1 MRALDRKLF
10 RDLWNL
16 RTQAAA
22 IALVIAGGVAT
33 WVISLSTIHSLDD
46 SRRMFYA
53 DYRFADVFSS
63 LTRAPRPVLERIA
76 EIPGVA
82 VVEGRIRARA
92 TLTTLDF
99 DEPVEALITS
109 IPDAGEPRL
118 NRIYLH
124 QGRMPDPRRPGEA
137 IVSESFAEAH
147 GLSPGDRLQAI
158 IRGRT
163 TEITISGTGISPAFV
178 YQIRPGSLFPDHRR
192 YAVMAMRR
200 QSLERAADMDGAFNY
215 LLAGLDRS
223 ARPAQ
228 VIDRIDS
235 VLERWGSTGAIGR
248 KDQTSHRYLTEE
260 LDQLR
265 AMARIVPVIFL
276 GVAAFLLN
284 IVIHRLISMQRG
296 QIAILK
302 SFGYRNATIG
312 WHYTQLVLVLIAVGV
327 VPGLVLGAWMG
338 RGLASIYREFFRF
351 PELHYA
357 VGQDVAA
364 GAILVTASAAL
375 IGTWRALWQGFSM
388 TPAEAMRPAAPHRYR
403 RTLAERLPL
412 LRRMDQ
418 PTRMIVRNLERHPWK
433 STLSVIGIA
442 FAAAIL
448 VTGRFQQDTIDYMLD
463 VQFGFAAREDI
474 SVTLTEPT
482 QRDAL
487 HELAGLPGVL
497 RAEPFR
503 FVAAEFVNGH
513 HRERSAIQ
521 AFMPPATLHRTLDSG
536 LQPIQPPAQGI
547 LLTDWLAG
555 ELEVDVGDRLT
566 VRLLEGRRETI
577 EIPVAGTVREFVG
590 AAGYMRLDALNRVLG
605 EGGSISGAYLMI
617 DPRDLPGL
625 FAELKRRPRVAASNL
640 REAVIE
646 AFNRTMGENITVFAF
661 INTLLA
667 GVVAFGVIY
676 NTARLAL
683 SERSRELASLR
694 VLGFRRAE
702 IAWILIGEL
711 AIVTLI
717 AIPLGLWIGTGF
729 AHLIGQAMASEF
741 YRIPTVIH
749 ADSYAFAALVV
760 LAAMAISALA
770 VGRLLY
776 RLDLVE
782 ALKTRE

>member
-1 MRALDRKLF
+1 MLALDRKLF

-248 KDQTSHRYLTEE
+248 RDQTSHRYLTEE
-260 LDQLR
+260 LDQ
-265 AMARIVPVIFL
+265 
-276 GVAAFLLN
+276 
-284 IVIHRLISMQRG
+284 
-296 QIAILK
+296 
-302 SFGYRNATIG
+302 
-312 WHYTQLVLVLIAVGV
+312 
-327 VPGLVLGAWMG
+327 
-338 RGLASIYREFFRF
+338 
-351 PELHYA
+351 
-357 VGQDVAA
+357 
-364 GAILVTASAAL
+364 
-375 IGTWRALWQGFSM
+375 
-388 TPAEAMRPAAPHRYR
+388 
-403 RTLAERLPL
+403 
-412 LRRMDQ
+412 
-418 PTRMIVRNLERHPWK
+418 
-433 STLSVIGIA
+433 
-442 FAAAIL
+442 
-448 VTGRFQQDTIDYMLD
+448 
-463 VQFGFAAREDI
+463 
-474 SVTLTEPT
+474 
-482 QRDAL
+482 
-487 HELAGLPGVL
+487 
-497 RAEPFR
+497 
-503 FVAAEFVNGH
+503 
-513 HRERSAIQ
+513 
-521 AFMPPATLHRTLDSG
+521 
-536 LQPIQPPAQGI
+536 
-547 LLTDWLAG
+547 
-555 ELEVDVGDRLT
+555 
-566 VRLLEGRRETI
+566 
-577 EIPVAGTVREFVG
+577 
-590 AAGYMRLDALNRVLG
+590 
-605 EGGSISGAYLMI
+605 
-617 DPRDLPGL
+617 
-625 FAELKRRPRVAASNL
+625 
-640 REAVIE
+640 
-646 AFNRTMGENITVFAF
+646 
-661 INTLLA
+661 
-667 GVVAFGVIY
+667 
-676 NTARLAL
+676 
-683 SERSRELASLR
+683 
-694 VLGFRRAE
+694 
-702 IAWILIGEL
+702 
-711 AIVTLI
+711 
-717 AIPLGLWIGTGF
+717 
-729 AHLIGQAMASEF
+729 
-741 YRIPTVIH
+741 
-749 ADSYAFAALVV
+749 
-760 LAAMAISALA
+760 
-770 VGRLLY
+770 
-776 RLDLVE
+776 
-782 ALKTRE
+782 